1 MSDSISAWDIR
12 QYGNCRHFLSSAHF
26 PRQTDTQDL
35 KTPLTDFFI
44 SWKMTLKCEP
54 SQYGGFLVSLHAHS
68 MTALL
73 FSGVK
78 RRGAMLG
85 ALVLWAPSQKGW
97 KRKMYVHI
105 ITYRSSN
112 LNHRQCK
119 QKIASGQL
127 TNCFFKAH
135 LFLTVSTCT
144 PGVAFLTRHF
154 DSIGQPCSWDTL
166 AGLQA
171 RLNLRETS
179 MTQYT
184 CMNRQ

>member
-1 MSDSISAWDIR
+1 M
-12 QYGNCRHFLSSAHF
+12 
-26 PRQTDTQDL
+26 
-35 KTPLTDFFI
+35 PLTDFFI

-68 MTALL
+68 MTVLL

-97 KRKMYVHI
+97 KRKMHSHI
-105 ITYRSSN
+105 ITYHRSN

-119 QKIASGQL
+119 QKIASRQV
-127 TNCFFKAH
+127 TNCFLKPH

-144 PGVAFLTRHF
+144 PGVAFLARHF
-154 DSIGQPCSWDTL
+154 DSIGQPGSRDAL

-171 RLNLRETS
+171 RLDLWEPS